1 MVLEH
6 LVWYI
11 RHMKK
16 NVAVFFGGTSPEHEI
31 SVLTGVQAFHAIDTV
46 EFNSIPVFVDRDGQF
61 YTGIKLADTANYK
74 NIDQLLNSCTRV
86 TFVKEN
92 DIAVMASKSFM
103 GTKKTKIDCAFLA
116 FHGAYGEGGT
126 FQGFCETL
134 GLPYTS
140 SDVLG
145 ASLCMDK
152 ISMKKILEN
161 SQIPMAKYT
170 LVSHKEFI
178 ENQKEVITVIEEQV
192 SYPLFIKPSNGGSS
206 IGVSRAKNQTELIQ
220 GLEVAFAFDSKV
232 LIEQEFAKDTEI
244 NISYLGLWN
253 DTVQA
258 SVSEEVY
265 SENEFLDFE
274 NKYLKGSK
282 SKKASGGSKGMASTN
297 RNIPAE
303 ISASLSEKL
312 TTDGEKA
319 FKLLNCA
326 GVVRIDF
333 LVNKKTEEYVL
344 VEVNTIPGSLAFY
357 LWEKTNVP
365 FPELTTRMINLAFKK
380 QEMKQGHSRKFTSQI
395 FKNL

>member
-1 MVLEH
+1 
-6 LVWYI
+6 
-11 RHMKK
+11 MKK
-16 NVAVFFGGTSPEHEI
+16 TIAVFFGGTSPEHEI
-31 SVLTGVQAFHAIDTV
+31 SVLTGVQAFHAIDAT
-46 EFNSIPVFVDRDGQF
+46 EFNAIPVFVDRDGQF
-61 YTGIKLADTANYK
+61 YTGTNLVDTANYK
-74 NIDQLLNSCTRV
+74 NMGQLLDSSTKI

-92 DIAVMASKSFM
+92 NDIVMSSKSFM
-103 GTKKTKIDCAFLA
+103 GSKNTKIDCAFLA

-152 ISMKKILEN
+152 ISMKKILEQ
-161 SQIPMAKYT
+161 SHIPMAKYT
-170 LVSHKEFI
+170 VVLNKDFI
-178 ENQKEVITVIEEQV
+178 ENQHKTLTMIEEKV
-192 SYPLFIKPSNGGSS
+192 TYPLFIKPSNGGSS
-206 IGVSRAKNQTELIQ
+206 IGVSRAKNQVELIQ

-244 NISYLGLWN
+244 NISYLGLW
-253 DTVQA
+253 DDAVEI

-265 SENEFLDFE
+265 SDNEFLDFE

-282 SKKASGGSKGMASTN
+282 SKKIPGGSKGMASTN

-303 ISASLSEKL
+303 ISDSLSAKL
-312 TTDGEKA
+312 KSDGEKA
-319 FKLLNCA
+319 FRLLNCA

-365 FPELTTRMINLAFKK
+365 FFELAKRMINIAFKK
-380 QEMKQGHSRKFTSQI
+380 QEMKQVHARKFTSQI

>member
-1 MVLEH
+1 MLHWENM
-6 LVWYI
+6 
-11 RHMKK
+11 RK
-16 NVAVFFGGTSPEHEI
+16 NIAIFFGGTSPEHEI
-31 SVLTGVQAFHAIDTV
+31 SILTGVQAFHAIDT
-46 EFNSIPVFVDRDGQF
+46 EKYEPIPVFVDQDGQF
-61 YTGIKLADTANYK
+61 FTGIKLTDTANYE
-74 NIDQLLNSCTRV
+74 NSGQLLDSCTQV
-86 TFVKEN
+86 SFIKEK
-92 DIAVMASKSFM
+92 DIVVMISKSFI
-103 GTKKTKIDCAFLA
+103 GIKKTPIDCAFLA

-140 SDVLG
+140 SDTLG

-152 ISMKKILEN
+152 VSMKQVLEREN
-161 SQIPMAKYT
+161 IPMANYAVALEKDF
-170 LVSHKEFI
+170 LEKQHEVVESI
-178 ENQKEVITVIEEQV
+178 ERKTP
-192 SYPLFIKPSNGGSS
+192 YPVFIKPSNGGSS
-206 IGVSRAKNQTELIQ
+206 IGVNRAKNRTELVH

-253 DTVQA
+253 DEIQT

-265 SENEFLDFE
+265 SDNEFLDFE

-282 SKKASGGSKGMASTN
+282 SKKVSGSKGMASTN
-297 RNIPAE
+297 RTIPAQ
-303 ISASLSEKL
+303 ISPAFLTKL
-312 TTDGEKA
+312 QRDGEKA
-319 FKLLNCA
+319 FQALCCA

-357 LWEKTNVP
+357 LWQKTNVS
-365 FPELTTRMINLAFKK
+365 FTELTTRMIELAFKK
-380 QEMKQGHSRKFTSQI
+380 KEMRESHARKFTPQI